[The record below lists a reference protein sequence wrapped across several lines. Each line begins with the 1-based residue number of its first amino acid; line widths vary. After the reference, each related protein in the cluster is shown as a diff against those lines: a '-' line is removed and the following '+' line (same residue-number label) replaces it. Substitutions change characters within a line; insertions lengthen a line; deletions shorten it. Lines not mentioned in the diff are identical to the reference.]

1 MSTTISTHDVT
12 LDDRTF
18 RILRAG
24 DPCAP
29 TIIFLHGW
37 PQDSTAWKD
46 ILLLAAHDYQ
56 CIAVDLPGIGA
67 SKTTGPCGSKVVL
80 ARQIHDLL
88 EYLGLENAAMVG
100 HDVGGMITF
109 SYLREFGDLTKAVIM
124 NTVIP
129 GIAPWDDVIRIP
141 WLWHFAFHSIP
152 DLPEQITVNNLPAY
166 FDYFYDTTSATPKR
180 ISRVSRRQFVSSY
193 QSPDS
198 LRQGFE
204 FYRSL
209 WDDAQE
215 NATTSDAINI
225 PLLYLRGDQEH
236 GDINTYI
243 AGFKQ
248 AGLTNIQSALVPG
261 SGHFTL
267 QENPADTWSA
277 IRNFLYG

>member
-12 LDDRTF
+12 LDDRVF

-67 SKTTGPCGSKVVL
+67 SKTTGPGPCGSKVLL
-80 ARQIHDLL
+80 ARQIHDFL

-166 FDYFYDTTSATPKR
+166 FDYFYDTTSATPER
-180 ISRVSRRQFVSSY
+180 ISR
-193 QSPDS
+193 
-198 LRQGFE
+198 
-204 FYRSL
+204 
-209 WDDAQE
+209 A
-215 NATTSDAINI
+215 
-225 PLLYLRGDQEH
+225 
-236 GDINTYI
+236 
-243 AGFKQ
+243 
-248 AGLTNIQSALVPG
+248 
-261 SGHFTL
+261 
-267 QENPADTWSA
+267 
-277 IRNFLYG
+277 

>member
-12 LDDRTF
+12 LDDRVF

-37 PQDSTAWKD
+37 PQDSTAWKE
-46 ILLLAAHDYQ
+46 ILLLAAHEYQ
-56 CIAVDLPGIGA
+56 CIAVDLPGIGG
-67 SKTTGPCGSKVVL
+67 SKTTGPCGSKILL
-80 ARQIHDLL
+80 AHQIHDLIAH
-88 EYLGLENAAMVG
+88 LGLKNVTMVG

-109 SYLREFGDLTKAVIM
+109 SYLREFGSLNSAVIM

-129 GIAPWDDVIRIP
+129 GVAPWDDVIRIP

-152 DLPEQITVNNLPAY
+152 DLPEQVTANHLPAY
-166 FDYFYDTTSATPKR
+166 FDYFYDATSAVPSS
-180 ISRVSRRQFVSSY
+180 ISKASRSQFVSSY

-204 FYRSL
+204 FYRAL
-209 WDDAQE
+209 WKDAQE
-215 NATTSDAINI
+215 NAASSDAISI
-225 PLLYLRGDQEH
+225 PLLYLRGDQEN
-236 GDINTYI
+236 GDINAYV

-248 AGLTNIQSALVPG
+248 AGMTNIQSALVPG
-261 SGHFTL
+261 AGHFTP

-277 IRNFLYG
+277 IRRFLRG